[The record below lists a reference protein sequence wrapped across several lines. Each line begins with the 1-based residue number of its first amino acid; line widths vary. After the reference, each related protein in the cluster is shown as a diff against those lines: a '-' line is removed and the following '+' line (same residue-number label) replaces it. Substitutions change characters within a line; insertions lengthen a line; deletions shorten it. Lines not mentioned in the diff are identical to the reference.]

1 MANSRGS
8 KGKGLDRV
16 KAASEP
22 AETDSGS
29 AQLSAALDLLREIL
43 KNGTNHNRR
52 YCLYCKASMRVPI
65 ELHKEECVWRWAS
78 QLVNERKA

>member
-29 AQLSAALDLLREIL
+29 DQLSVVLDILREIL
-43 KNGTNHNRR
+43 KHDSNHSRR
-52 YCLYCKASMRVPI
+52 YCMYCKVSMRVPI
-65 ELHKEECVWRWAS
+65 ELHKEDCVWRRAW